1 MFRLI
6 KRCLVLGLFV
16 VLLSAAT
23 VVWWVAQPLPMTL
36 LKGATAIDLQVK
48 PNATPLS
55 VAKDLSASGVTV
67 PSWVLFEWFRW
78 SGEATQIKAGSYEI
92 APGLTP
98 RGLLDMLTSGKQ
110 ATRRVTI
117 VEGWTF
123 AQMRQ
128 ALASAPTLRSDTDSL
143 SDAELMTRIGRPG
156 VHPEGRFFPDTYVY
170 PKNGSDVDLYKQA
183 AAQMDSRVAAAWK
196 CRDSRTPVDNQE
208 DLLILAS
215 IVEKETNHDADR
227 ALVAGVFANR
237 LRIGMRLQTD
247 PTVIYGLGDAFN
259 GNLQRKHLRSDTPY
273 NSYTRAGL
281 PPTPIALPS
290 EASLKAAVNPVDTDA
305 FYFVA
310 KGDGTSAFSPDLAAH
325 NRAVRRFIL
334 KQP

>member
-16 VLLSAAT
+16 VLLSAGT

-67 PSWVLFEWFRW
+67 PGWVLFEWFRW

-98 RGLLDMLTSGKQ
+98 RGLLDMLTAGKQ

-128 ALASAPTLRSDTDSL
+128 ALASAPTLRRDTDSL

-170 PKNGSDVDLYKQA
+170 PKNGSDV
-183 AAQMDSRVAAAWK
+183 
-196 CRDSRTPVDNQE
+196 
-208 DLLILAS
+208 
-215 IVEKETNHDADR
+215 
-227 ALVAGVFANR
+227 
-237 LRIGMRLQTD
+237 
-247 PTVIYGLGDAFN
+247 
-259 GNLQRKHLRSDTPY
+259 
-273 NSYTRAGL
+273 
-281 PPTPIALPS
+281 
-290 EASLKAAVNPVDTDA
+290 
-305 FYFVA
+305 
-310 KGDGTSAFSPDLAAH
+310 
-325 NRAVRRFIL
+325 
-334 KQP
+334 